1 MHRTGPLCL
10 FSVCFKNLISTLIS
24 ALNVRLLLDTYLKI
38 YFLFHVFIRLAKVK
52 KKLFENDEITEK
64 DNIED
69 TPNKNIVKINMKLF
83 KRQNEAK
90 KTSFPS
96 NNNNSIIIPLN
107 MPGDEILIPSSEFPD
122 LNEHNNEDPILDP
135 ADFRRKKQAKSKEKA
150 STSKLENK
158 YKKKEEKSTQTQK
171 ENAYRLRL
179 LNTDVKVLV
188 SLCVLQIFRRT

>member
-1 MHRTGPLCL
+1 M
-10 FSVCFKNLISTLIS
+10 
-24 ALNVRLLLDTYLKI
+24 
-38 YFLFHVFIRLAKVK
+38 FHVFIRLAKVK

-69 TPNKNIVKINMKLF
+69 TPNKNIVKINIKLF

-135 ADFRRKKQAKSKEKA
+135 AELQIS
-150 STSKLENK
+150 
-158 YKKKEEKSTQTQK
+158 EEKTSQVERESVNLKIGK
-171 ENAYRLRL
+171 E
-179 LNTDVKVLV
+179 
-188 SLCVLQIFRRT
+188 I